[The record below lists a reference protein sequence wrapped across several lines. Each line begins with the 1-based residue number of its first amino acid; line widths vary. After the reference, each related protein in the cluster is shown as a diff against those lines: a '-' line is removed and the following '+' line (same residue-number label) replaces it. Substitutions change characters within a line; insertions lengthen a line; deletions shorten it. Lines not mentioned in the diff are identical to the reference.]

1 MTATMKDSILLKLLA
16 RVGGENSIAHI
27 KKQKKFLPHYMYE
40 NNKRAQAHK
49 KKKKINRVGKD
60 SH

>member
-27 KKQKKFLPHYMYE
+27 IKKQKKIPTTLHVWE
-40 NNKRAQAHK
+40 QQESSSSQKEE
-49 KKKKINRVGKD
+49 KD
-60 SH
+60 QQSRQR

>member
-27 KKQKKFLPHYMYE
+27 IKKQKKIPTTLH
-40 NNKRAQAHK
+40 
-49 KKKKINRVGKD
+49 V
-60 SH
+60 